1 MGFVCRYTDS
11 PDGDWMIGYY
21 PSDSG
26 LLLATSGSGHA
37 FKARYWVLR
46 FYVSFD
52 LPLGC
57 RTVVLTSG
65 WAYRRGRH
73 RRDARSCNSSKVCC

>member
-1 MGFVCRYTDS
+1 MRRYTDS

-37 FKARYWVLR
+37 YKERYWVSRFAFFSLTLHCSSCPSLDVSLR
-46 FYVSFD
+46 TPSK
-52 LPLGC
+52 
-57 RTVVLTSG
+57 
-65 WAYRRGRH
+65 GR
-73 RRDARSCNSSKVCC
+73 